1 MGEALDEYRVDA
13 AVSRKEIKR
22 ACRLLDS
29 PSVKSIAEEQ
39 KDEPGSIRLLV
50 SGKEILGA
58 LVHRREEWDIG
69 KATLKVARLFAVSG
83 TSGDDSFRATGL
95 REQFDFLIK
104 DWCAY
109 LRKTGYHLAFAHGE
123 LALWP
128 VHDFIP
134 CFFHPRVYIPTGKAL
149 KLKTSP
155 ALKVRSVLT
164 KDAAAIGR
172 MMAKNRDLRPR
183 VFAAGVPNFHHY
195 AVEGP
200 GNRIYGY
207 FSMSVT
213 KEKKGNGTP
222 PVFIPE
228 VEVVNREAAE
238 TILAH
243 AAPFAE
249 KAGMKAMHFPLAA
262 GHPFSAACL
271 DLGGYFQIR
280 GTTRDITLD
289 EEMIRVVNVE
299 ACLGAMQEEFRQR
312 LVGGRGPD
320 EATDFFLTVDD
331 EKVAVR
337 YSSNHM
343 KVIEPKAGLPEIR
356 VPRWAFTQ
364 MLMGYRSPTELRHG
378 TIRPIGGVKAL
389 NPLFPKTWPLSLC
402 DHDLWDPSLR
412 DPHRYGAAAM
422 NEIRRLRYSF

>member
-1 MGEALDEYRVDA
+1 MGEALEEYRVDA

-39 KDEPGSIRLLV
+39 KDEPGSVRLLV
-50 SGKEILGA
+50 AGKEILGA

-69 KATLKVARLFAVSG
+69 RAKLKVARLFAVSG

-95 REQFDFLIK
+95 REQFDFMVE

-109 LRKTGYHLAFAHGE
+109 LRKTGYHMAYVHGE

-128 VHDFIP
+128 VHDFVP
-134 CFFHPRVYIPTGKAL
+134 CFFHPRVYIPTAKAL

-155 ALKVRSVLT
+155 VLKVRSVMT

-172 MMAKNRDLRPR
+172 LMAMYPDLRPR
-183 VFAAGVPNFHHY
+183 VFAAGVPHFHHY

-200 GNRIYGY
+200 GGRIFGY
-207 FSMSVT
+207 FSMGVT
-213 KEKKGNGTP
+213 KRKGNGTP

-262 GHPFSAACL
+262 AHPFSTACL

-289 EEMIRVVNVE
+289 EEMIRIVNVK
-299 ACLGAMQEEFRQR
+299 ACLLAMQEEFTHR
-312 LVGGRGPD
+312 LDGGRGPD
-320 EATDFFLTVDD
+320 ESTDFILRVDG

-337 YSSNHM
+337 YAAKHL
-343 KVIEPKAGLPEIR
+343 KVIEGKKGLPEIR

-364 MLMGYRSPTELRHG
+364 MLMGYRAPTELRHG

-389 NPLFPKTWPLSLC
+389 SPLFPKTWPLSLC

-412 DPHRYGAAAM
+412 DPDKYGAAAM
-422 NEIRRLRYSF
+422 NEIRKLRYSF